1 MGLVRYLAGLLFIIA
16 VPVALVTTT
25 VRILAN
31 EPRVYEYAI
40 DEFDATQTTGIARDE
55 LLRAGGELRDYF
67 NNDEDEIFVRV
78 EKDGAPIRLF
88 TDRETIHL
96 RDVKTLMTKSFRV
109 QEAAVIFVLAYVV
122 AVFIWAR
129 ESSLRVLAK
138 QLLLSVLLSLA
149 IIGGVGVFFATGFDQ
164 SFDQFH
170 RIAFDNDFWQ
180 LDPSRH
186 HLIQMFPEAFW
197 EDAILW
203 GGLAALA
210 QLGALALLSATYL
223 GLTRRSAEPHDLTSG
238 QP

>member
-1 MGLVRYLAGLLFIIA
+1 MGLVRYLVGLLFIIA

-31 EPRVYEYAI
+31 EPLVYEYAI
-40 DEFDATQTTGIARDE
+40 DEYDAMQTTGIARDE
-55 LLRAGGELRDYF
+55 LLRAGSELRNYF

-78 EKDGAPIRLF
+78 ERDGSPIRLF
-88 TDRETIHL
+88 NDRETIHL
-96 RDVKTLMTKSFRV
+96 RDVKNLMIKNFRV
-109 QEAAVIFVLAYVV
+109 QEASVIFVLTYVV

-129 ESSLRVLAK
+129 ESSLRILAK

-149 IIGGVGVFFATGFDQ
+149 IIGGVGAFAFTGFHE
-164 SFDQFH
+164 SFDQFL

-180 LDPSRH
+180 LDPSRDR
-186 HLIQMFPEAFW
+186 LIQMFPEPFW
-197 EDAILW
+197 ENAILW
-203 GGLAALA
+203 GGLAVLA
-210 QLGALALLSATYL
+210 QLGTLALLSATYL

>member
-31 EPRVYEYAI
+31 EPLVYEYAI
-40 DEFDATQTTGIARDE
+40 DEYDATQTTGIARDE

-96 RDVKTLMTKSFRV
+96 RDVKALMTKSFRV
-109 QEAAVIFVLAYVV
+109 QEASVIFVLAYVV

-149 IIGGVGVFFATGFDQ
+149 IIGGVGAFAFTGFHE

-170 RIAFDNDFWQ
+170 RIVFDNDFWQ
-180 LDPSRH
+180 LDPSRDR
-186 HLIQMFPEAFW
+186 LIQMFPEPFW
-197 EDAILW
+197 EKTILW
-203 GGLAALA
+203 GGFAVLA
-210 QLGALALLSATYL
+210 QLGALALLSAAYL
-223 GLTRRSAEPHDLTSG
+223 GLTRRPAEPRDLTGG

>member
-1 MGLVRYLAGLLFIIA
+1 MGLVRYLVGLLFIIA

-31 EPRVYEYAI
+31 EPLVYEYAI
-40 DEFDATQTTGIARDE
+40 DEYDAMQTTGIARDE
-55 LLRAGGELRDYF
+55 LLRAGSELRNYF

-78 EKDGAPIRLF
+78 ERDGSPIRLF
-88 TDRETIHL
+88 NDRETIHL
-96 RDVKTLMTKSFRV
+96 RDVKNLMIKNFRV
-109 QEAAVIFVLAYVV
+109 QEASVIFVLTYVV

-129 ESSLRVLAK
+129 ESSLRILAK

-149 IIGGVGVFFATGFDQ
+149 IIGGVGAFAFTGFHE

-170 RIAFDNDFWQ
+170 RIVFDNDFWQ
-180 LDPSRH
+180 LDPSRDR
-186 HLIQMFPEAFW
+186 LIQMFPEPFW

-203 GGLAALA
+203 GGLAVLA

-223 GLTRRSAEPHDLTSG
+223 GLTRRSAEPHDLPSG

>member
-1 MGLVRYLAGLLFIIA
+1 MGLVRYLVGLLFIIA

-31 EPRVYEYAI
+31 EPLVYEYAI
-40 DEFDATQTTGIARDE
+40 DEYDAMQTTGIARDE
-55 LLRAGGELRDYF
+55 LLRAGSELRNYF

-78 EKDGAPIRLF
+78 ERDGSPIRLF
-88 TDRETIHL
+88 NDRETIHL
-96 RDVKTLMTKSFRV
+96 RDVKNLMIKNFRV
-109 QEAAVIFVLAYVV
+109 QEASVIFVLTYVV

-129 ESSLRVLAK
+129 ESSLRILAK

-149 IIGGVGVFFATGFDQ
+149 IIGGVGAFAFTGFHE

-170 RIAFDNDFWQ
+170 RIVFDNDFWQ
-180 LDPSRH
+180 LDPSRDR
-186 HLIQMFPEAFW
+186 LIQMFPEPFW

-203 GGLAALA
+203 GGLAVLA

-223 GLTRRSAEPHDLTSG
+223 GLTRRSAEPQDLTSG

>member
-1 MGLVRYLAGLLFIIA
+1 MGLVRYLVGLLFIIA

-31 EPRVYEYAI
+31 EPLVYEYAI
-40 DEFDATQTTGIARDE
+40 DEYDAMQTTGIARDE
-55 LLRAGGELRDYF
+55 LLRAGSELRNYF

-78 EKDGAPIRLF
+78 ERDGSPIRLF
-88 TDRETIHL
+88 NDRETIHL
-96 RDVKTLMTKSFRV
+96 RDVKNLMIKNFRV
-109 QEAAVIFVLAYVV
+109 QEASVIFVLTYVV

-129 ESSLRVLAK
+129 ESSLRILAK

-149 IIGGVGVFFATGFDQ
+149 IIGGVGAFAFTGFHE

-170 RIAFDNDFWQ
+170 RIVFDNDFWQ
-180 LDPSRH
+180 LDPSRDR
-186 HLIQMFPEAFW
+186 LIQMFPEPFW

-203 GGLAALA
+203 GGIAVLA